1 MSLAGGMI
9 AAVVALGAA
18 LGRYRPGVAVALV
31 VVLAPLRLPVFA
43 SAELATLLLLGVAA
57 ARCGDLWRVLR
68 SEPTTALTMLAFL
81 AWIAA
86 SALWARQSLFV
97 PALLGKWCVVALLC
111 WLVASLDEADGW
123 TPCCVVLI
131 AFAAIAPSSLW
142 ALGERLGVLVP
153 LGDPIVLGN
162 RLITLEGVTRGRAL
176 FWHPNRLAEFV
187 EGFGLLLVVTATLG
201 VRRSLSCSGFV
212 LAALGVWATGSTAG
226 MAVLYGGAILGVAF
240 CLLPGRAW
248 RTALADGAARAT
260 VLPPSTSSRWTR
272 RSALVGGA
280 VAAAAAAA
288 AGIAVYFFRAHGGVG
303 SRWIVFTFAWGLI
316 RDNPWLGIGA
326 GNWPLAVGG
335 AAAGVS
341 RFWFRS
347 HAHSLPLHVL
357 AELGGP
363 GLLLCGA
370 FFAAPLWRAACG
382 VRRAPPVWVAI
393 GKGAMLGVSGL
404 LAHDLVHYFLRDAV
418 DGIAPGALLGLCLLA
433 SRRAQVAI
441 PSRAIERGR

>member
-1 MSLAGGMI
+1 MSLAEGMI
-9 AAVVALGAA
+9 AVVVALGAA
-18 LGRYRPGVAVALV
+18 LGRYRPGAALAV
-31 VVLAPLRLPVFA
+31 VVVAAPLRLPVFA

-68 SEPTTALTMLAFL
+68 SEPATALAMVAFL
-81 AWIAA
+81 GWIAA

-97 PALLGKWCVVALLC
+97 PALLGKWGAVALLC

-123 TPCCVVLI
+123 TPSFVVLI
-131 AFAAIAPSSLW
+131 AVVAIAPSSLW
-142 ALGERLGVLVP
+142 ALGERLGVVVP
-153 LGDPIVLGN
+153 LGDPVVLGN

-201 VRRSLSCSGFV
+201 VRRGLSSAGFL

-226 MAVLYGGAILGVAF
+226 MAVLYGGAILGAAF
-240 CLLPGRAW
+240 CLLPRRARRLALDGDAARSTAPRLATPGPRAW
-248 RTALADGAARAT
+248 
-260 VLPPSTSSRWTR
+260 
-272 RSALVGGA
+272 RSALVGAA

-288 AGIAVYFFRAHGGVG
+288 IAIYFFRAHGGVG
-303 SRWIVFTFAWGLI
+303 SRWIVFAFAWNLI

-326 GNWPLAVGG
+326 GNWALAVGG

-363 GLLLCGA
+363 GLVLCGA
-370 FFAAPLWRAACG
+370 FFATPLWRAARS
-382 VRRAPPVWVAI
+382 VRLAPKAWAAI

-418 DGIAPGALLGLCLLA
+418 DAIAPGTLLGLCLLA
-433 SRRAQVAI
+433 SRTAHLGSSPA
-441 PSRAIERGR
+441 PERG